1 MNYSFNKKDSSWEM
15 DRRGQS
21 CYLWIVFMHGAR
33 SFPTF
38 PDSDSVWVS
47 SLVKWLLLKVPGLK
61 QYKQAVLAG
70 AGPEGPESSCLASM
84 TPKLANPKVP
94 SGNSR
99 PHNNTIWN
107 HSTDPKGWEMWSI
120 KHLCR
125 LSERESSPNLA
136 SHTGELETVRAHQNG
151 PAPLHWPLTQIT
163 TVNLLLPYHTRF
175 PSERE

>member
-1 MNYSFNKKDSSWEM
+1 MVVLEMGKCGGKWGMSANGYSLSFWEKLRELCSACEYTKTTKLYNLNRLFVWCMNYSFNKKDSSWEM

-21 CYLWIVFMHGAR
+21 CYLLIVFMHGAR

-38 PDSDSVWVS
+38 PDSDSVCVS

-61 QYKQAVLAG
+61 QYKQAVLAE

-84 TPKLANPKVP
+84 TPKLANPKMP

-107 HSTDPKGWEMWSI
+107 HSTDPKGWEMW
-120 KHLCR
+120 
-125 LSERESSPNLA
+125 E
-136 SHTGELETVRAHQNG
+136 
-151 PAPLHWPLTQIT
+151 
-163 TVNLLLPYHTRF
+163 Y
-175 PSERE
+175 